1 MEVIFDLLNVIA
13 KGIGYVIAGFVG
25 LIILT
30 IIFGKKVESRYD
42 LEAEFQDDS
51 GKEFAE
57 FDIKFWRY
65 AKEADE
71 YQLKASFRWSD
82 PRLSIGDKVSVYL
95 NETLVLEG
103 VVEKSSS
110 IRLSSKHIKNTPENA
125 KQGDECRVLLNDN
138 LELKQAVLD
147 D

>member
-1 MEVIFDLLNVIA
+1 MEAIFDLLNVIA
-13 KGIGYVIAGFVG
+13 KGVGYVIAGFVG
-25 LIILT
+25 LIILA

-57 FDIKFWRY
+57 FDIKLWRY
-65 AKEADE
+65 AKEAGE

-82 PRLSIGDKVSVYL
+82 ARLSMGDKVSVYL
-95 NETLVLEG
+95 NETLILEG
-103 VVEKSSS
+103 VVETASS
-110 IRLSSKHIKNTPENA
+110 IRLSSKHIQNSPENA
-125 KQGDECRVLLNDN
+125 KQGDECRVLLNGK
-138 LELKQAVLD
+138 LALKQSVLD